1 MFIDYPQSGS
11 TVQTSFG
18 IAGWALDLAAP
29 SGSGVAAVHVW
40 AFPLAGGNPIFVGAA
55 ALNQPR
61 PDIGNHYSNAQFSS
75 SGYGMSAALPPGD
88 YDLRVSMLSTVA
100 GAFNMAAVTR
110 IKVIAPPSVPRM
122 YVDGPSP
129 HQDITTVFSIAGWA
143 VDLAAPAGT
152 GVDGIHVWAYPAAG
166 GAPVWVGEGI
176 LGFQR
181 PDVAA
186 LYGKAQ
192 FSSSGYFLQ
201 GTLPR
206 GAWNL
211 VVFAHSTV
219 AGSFNQA
226 AVVPVTVR

>member
-1 MFIDYPQSGS
+1 
-11 TVQTSFG
+11 
-18 IAGWALDLAAP
+18 
-29 SGSGVAAVHVW
+29 
-40 AFPLAGGNPIFVGAA
+40 
-55 ALNQPR
+55 
-61 PDIGNHYSNAQFSS
+61 
-75 SGYGMSAALPPGD
+75 
-88 YDLRVSMLSTVA
+88 
-100 GAFNMAAVTR
+100 
-110 IKVIAPPSVPRM
+110 M
-122 YVDGPSP
+122 YVDGPAP

-186 LYGKAQ
+186 LYGNAR

-201 GTLPR
+201 GSLPR